1 MCTTSRE
8 RTEEHGRIWTVCVLF
23 PFYKTTAWLLA
34 GGIVRRI
41 SNDGELDIVIRN
53 SLGPIRRSSGL
64 TVSNSAV
71 LGPFLHPGNLGDM
84 EQSTWWCRKIL
95 NQCRTAPK
103 DARMAR
109 SFNSWWTRNKRC
121 WTAEANTCSYTCRNA
136 ILPVTPNRSKSPA
149 ADAWRQASLFRA
161 GFVLYC
167 FCRHTQTT
175 RRRRR
180 RLCQSLGFPRKAW
193 PAAINRIK

>member
-1 MCTTSRE
+1 MDRVHLVS
-8 RTEEHGRIWTVCVLF
+8 
-23 PFYKTTAWLLA
+23 FYKTTAWLLA

-121 WTAEANTCSYTCRNA
+121 WTAEANTWSYTCRKA
-136 ILPVTPNRSKSPA
+136 ILP
-149 ADAWRQASLFRA
+149 WRQMTKSIEISCRA
-161 GFVLYC
+161 VDACSEPGSFCIVFVV
-167 FCRHTQTT
+167 T
-175 RRRRR
+175 RKPPPGGGGADSVR
-180 RLCQSLGFPRKAW
+180 A
-193 PAAINRIK
+193 